1 MCKICCLSKS
11 IRTPYYFL
19 VLVLVISPIISCDNE
34 TEVTGTEEEEEIIV
48 SFNDAIVS
56 IDSPNNK
63 DIITPGTM
71 ISFTGSVSGI
81 DSMNEDS
88 FTAIWSSNIDGV
100 LHEESIDNSKIPPFS
115 TSELSHTT
123 HQIRL
128 TVSNGVGEEKFDE
141 ITIYNSIR
149 MYEIVNESNRA
160 TISWSKANAED
171 FLSYQVFRSR
181 YENVSTSGNA
191 ELIYTTQNLQDTV
204 FVDITATLG
213 ERHYYKVLFESKKL
227 APDMIASNVKSVVN
241 GVSVQTDLP
250 IYKMVSDPNRD
261 YVYALVN
268 TNSIY
273 ESNASG
279 YGLLF
284 INTATRE
291 VEGRILPSTRFTDLS
306 IDPTGNSLYLCSR
319 SNQIHQIN
327 LDTQE
332 PERIFN
338 MAFPAHKIEVG
349 NNQRLYYH
357 ITPPTSGAT
366 QFRIYDL
373 ENGTDIPYQS
383 TMAAAYSSFRH
394 GDFELGENNTIYHGE
409 SNSSN
414 SNLSE
419 INTTNDVFSL
429 EKQWGSNDYM
439 LPNII
444 LRDGT
449 LFWNHLI
456 LDTNFN
462 QIGSFTLNNQERNIQ
477 AVSPNG
483 KKALTSGTLFNTS
496 DQSSIKSIPAYF
508 ETSTFINDDEIIFAK
523 SVNVIGNI
531 FESTI
536 FFYDL

>member
-1 MCKICCLSKS
+1 MSELCSLSKS
-11 IRTPYYFL
+11 IKTPYYFL
-19 VLVLVISPIISCDNE
+19 VLVLAISPIISCDNE
-34 TEVTGTEEEEEIIV
+34 TEAMETEEEIII

-56 IDSPNNK
+56 IDSPNNE
-63 DIITPGTM
+63 DTLTPGTM
-71 ISFTGSVSGI
+71 INFTGSVTGI

-100 LHEESIDNSKIPPFS
+100 LHEESISNSKISPFS

-123 HQIRL
+123 HRIRL
-128 TVSNGVGEEKFDE
+128 TVSNSAGEEKFDE

-149 MYEIVNESNRA
+149 IYEIVNESNRA
-160 TISWSKANAED
+160 TISWSKANPED
-171 FLSYQVFRSR
+171 FLSYRLFRSR
-181 YENVSTSGNA
+181 YENVSTQGNA

-213 ERHYYKVLFESKKL
+213 ERHYYKVLFESKAL

-250 IYKMVSDPNRD
+250 IYKMVSDSNRD

-291 VEGRILPSTRFTDLS
+291 VEGRILTSTRFTDLS

-383 TMAAAYSSFRH
+383 TMTAAYSSFRH

-419 INTTNDVFSL
+419 ITTTNDVFSL
-429 EKQWGSNDYM
+429 ENQWDSNDYM
-439 LPNII
+439 LPSII

-456 LDTNFN
+456 LDTSFN
-462 QIGSFTLNNQERNIQ
+462 QIGSFILNNQERNIQ

-483 KKALTSGTLFNTS
+483 EKALTSGTLFHSSN
-496 DQSSIKSIPAYF
+496 QSVIKSIPAYF
-508 ETSTFINDDEIIFAK
+508 ETSTFINDNEIIFAK
-523 SVNVIGNI
+523 SVNVIGNT